1 MSTGDQLRFPDGF
14 LWGAATAAYQIEGA
28 PDADGKGP
36 SIWDTFSH
44 TPGKVF
50 HGDTGDVACDSYYRY
65 PEDIA
70 LLQRLGVGAYR
81 FSLSWPRIQPDGRGG
96 VNPKG
101 IDYYNRLIDGLL
113 EKGITPVVTLYHWDL
128 PQATSPVSPWK
139 TFPGVWLNVS
149 QIDGPFPSAS
159 GAPSIW

>member
-1 MSTGDQLRFPDGF
+1 MSTDDQLRFPDGF

-50 HGDTGDVACDSYYRY
+50 HGDTGDVACDSYHRY

-70 LLQRLGVGAYR
+70 LLQRLGARRLPVQPLLAADPAGR
-81 FSLSWPRIQPDGRGG
+81 PRHAERRRP
-96 VNPKG
+96 
-101 IDYYNRLIDGLL
+101 
-113 EKGITPVVTLYHWDL
+113 
-128 PQATSPVSPWK
+128 
-139 TFPGVWLNVS
+139 
-149 QIDGPFPSAS
+149 
-159 GAPSIW
+159 